1 MTSQNQT
8 NEIKVISIIVHLSGI
23 LSGLLLP
30 LIVPLAI
37 LLASEN
43 KYLKIQC
50 KKALNWQI
58 SLFIY
63 IAITVILVG
72 VSVLLMV
79 ILIGFILAPI
89 FGLMLFVLYI
99 INIIFSI
106 IAAIKANEG
115 IVWEYP
121 LSIPFLK

>member
-1 MTSQNQT
+1 MTSNKQT
-8 NEIKVISIIVHLSGI
+8 NEIKIISIIIHLSGI
-23 LSGLLLP
+23 LSGFILP
-30 LIVPLAI
+30 LLVPLTI
-37 LLASEN
+37 LVASEN

-63 IAITVILVG
+63 MGITAILIG
-72 VSVLLMV
+72 ISILLMV
-79 ILIGFILAPI
+79 LLIGFVLAPI
-89 FGLMLFVLYI
+89 FGLILFGLYI
-99 INIIFSI
+99 INILFSI

-121 LSIPFLK
+121 FSIPFLK